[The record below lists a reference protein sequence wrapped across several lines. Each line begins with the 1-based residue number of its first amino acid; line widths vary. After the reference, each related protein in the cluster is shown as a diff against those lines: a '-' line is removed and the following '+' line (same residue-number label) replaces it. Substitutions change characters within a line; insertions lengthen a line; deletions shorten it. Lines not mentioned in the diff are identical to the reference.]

1 MTENKNIIASGSQRL
16 EGRSRPKRKAQV
28 QRNKD
33 KLRLIPLGGLGEI
46 GKNLTVFEY
55 KEDIIL
61 VDCGLKF
68 PDDAMFG
75 IDIVLPDFNYI
86 LENQEK
92 VKGVVITHGH
102 EDHIGGLVY
111 LLKKIDIPIYATKFT
126 MGLIDKKLKEHG
138 LLTKTTRII
147 VKPKDRIDIGGF
159 NVEFIRVN
167 HSIADAVGLCIKCAA
182 ATVVHTGDFKIDYHP
197 IGGEIIDLQR
207 FAKIGSQGVDLL
219 MSDSTNVESAGFTPS
234 ESTVGP
240 TLYNLFRGAK
250 GRIIVTTFASNVHR
264 LQQVIDAAVE
274 YKRKVII
281 CGRSMENVSEVAMDL
296 GYLKVPVNVLVQL
309 KDIKNYK
316 DKELVIITTGSQGEP
331 MAALGRMA
339 LGEHRHLT
347 IKKEDMVIISAS
359 PVPGNEKM
367 VSEVINKLVE
377 LGSDV
382 VYGRFA
388 EIHVSGH
395 AKQEELKLMITL
407 VKPKHFLPVHGE
419 SRMLMQHAE
428 LAFNVGMNKDRTF
441 IAENGNILEIDKR
454 SVQIVGKTQAE
465 PVLVDG
471 LGVGDIGNIVLND
484 RKRLSEDGL
493 FIVVCT
499 MHKGK
504 AISGPDIISRGF
516 VYVRESEELIHNA
529 REEVKKALISC
540 EEKGIIDWNSI
551 KNVIRESLFKYLY
564 EKNAKKTD
572 DTTHFDGSI
581 NFKKSRSQK

>member
-1 MTENKNIIASGSQRL
+1 MSG
-16 EGRSRPKRKAQV
+16 RKPRRKPYTK
-28 QRNKD
+28 RNKD
-33 KLRLIPLGGLGEI
+33 KLRVIPLGGLGEI
-46 GKNLTVFEY
+46 GKNITVFEY
-55 KEDIIL
+55 KDDIIL

-68 PDDAMFG
+68 PDDDMFG

-86 LENQEK
+86 LENQDK

-111 LLKKIDIPIYATKFT
+111 LLKKLNIPIYATKFT

-138 LLTKTTRII
+138 LLTKTERII
-147 VKPKDRIDIGGF
+147 VKPAEKSDIGAF

-167 HSIADAVGLCIKCAA
+167 HSIADAVGLCIKCPA
-182 ATVVHTGDFKIDYHP
+182 ATVLHTGDFKIDYHP

-219 MSDSTNVESAGFTPS
+219 MSDSTNVEGEGFTQS

-240 TLYNLFRGAK
+240 TLFNLFRGAK

-264 LQQVIDAAVE
+264 IQQVIDAAVE
-274 YKRKVII
+274 YNRKVVI
-281 CGRSMENVSEVAMDL
+281 CGRSMENVTEVARDL
-296 GYLKVPVNVLVQL
+296 GYLNIPENVLVEL
-309 KDIKNYK
+309 RDIGKYK
-316 DKELVIITTGSQGEP
+316 DRQLAIITTGSQGEP

-347 IKKEDMVIISAS
+347 IKKEDTVIISAT

-367 VSEVINKLVE
+367 VAEVINKLVE

-382 VYGRFA
+382 VYGKFA

-395 AKQEELKLMITL
+395 ARKEELKLMLTL
-407 VKPKHFLPVHGE
+407 IQPKNFLPVHGE
-419 SRMLMQHAE
+419 ARMLMQHGD
-428 LAFNVGMNKDRTF
+428 LAQSVGMNKKNIQIID
-441 IAENGNILEIDKR
+441 NGTILEVDRR
-454 SVQIVGKTQAE
+454 SVKVVGKTQAE

-484 RKRLSEDGL
+484 RKRLAEDGL

-504 AISGPDIISRGF
+504 SVSGPDIISRGF
-516 VYVRESEELIHNA
+516 VYVRESEELINNA
-529 REEVKKALISC
+529 RDEVKKALLAC
-540 EEKGIIDWNSI
+540 EEKNIVDWNSI
-551 KNVIRESLFKYLY
+551 KNAIRDSLFKYLY
-564 EKNAKKTD
+564 KETQRKPM
-572 DTTHFDGSI
+572 I
-581 NFKKSRSQK
+581 LPILMEV

>member
-1 MTENKNIIASGSQRL
+1 V
-16 EGRSRPKRKAQV
+16 EGRSRSRRKPQAQK
-28 QRNKD
+28 NKD

-46 GKNLTVFEY
+46 GKNLNVFEY

-68 PDDAMFG
+68 PDDDMFG

-86 LENQEK
+86 LENQDK

-111 LLKKIDIPIYATKFT
+111 LLKRINLPIYATKFT

-147 VKPKDRIDIGGF
+147 VKPKERIDIGEF

-197 IGGEIIDLQR
+197 IGGEVIDLQR

-219 MSDSTNVESAGFTPS
+219 MSDSTNVEGAGFTPS

-264 LQQVIDAAVE
+264 LQQAIDAAVE
-274 YKRKVII
+274 YNRKVII

-296 GYLKVPVNVLVQL
+296 GYLKVPANVLVQL
-309 KDIKNYK
+309 KDIKKYK

-382 VYGRFA
+382 IYGRFA

-395 AKQEELKLMITL
+395 ARQEELKLMITL

-428 LAFNVGMNKDRTF
+428 LAQTVGMNKDKTF

-454 SVQIVGKTQAE
+454 SVQVVGKTQAE

-516 VYVRESEELIHNA
+516 VYVRESEELINNA

-564 EKNAKKTD
+564 EKTQRKPM
-572 DTTHFDGSI
+572 I
-581 NFKKSRSQK
+581 LPILMEV

>member
-1 MTENKNIIASGSQRL
+1 M
-16 EGRSRPKRKAQV
+16 EGRSRSRRKPQAQK
-28 QRNKD
+28 NKD

-46 GKNLTVFEY
+46 GKNLNVFEY

-68 PDDAMFG
+68 PDDDMFG

-86 LENQEK
+86 LENQDK

-111 LLKKIDIPIYATKFT
+111 LLKRINLPIYATKFT

-147 VKPKDRIDIGGF
+147 VKPKERIDIGEF

-197 IGGEIIDLQR
+197 IGGEVIDLQR

-219 MSDSTNVESAGFTPS
+219 MSDSTNVEGAGFTPS

-264 LQQVIDAAVE
+264 LQQAIDAAVE
-274 YKRKVII
+274 YNRKVII

-296 GYLKVPVNVLVQL
+296 GYLKVPANVLVQL
-309 KDIKNYK
+309 KDIKKYK

-382 VYGRFA
+382 IYGRFA

-395 AKQEELKLMITL
+395 ARQEELKLMITL

-428 LAFNVGMNKDRTF
+428 LAQTVGMNKDKTF

-454 SVQIVGKTQAE
+454 SVQVVGKTQAE

-504 AISGPDIISRGF
+504 AVSGPDIISRGF
-516 VYVRESEELIHNA
+516 VYVRESEELINNA

-564 EKNAKKTD
+564 EKTQRKPM
-572 DTTHFDGSI
+572 I
-581 NFKKSRSQK
+581 LPILMEV

>member
-1 MTENKNIIASGSQRL
+1 MTENKNLITTETKRM
-16 EGRSRPKRKAQV
+16 EGRSRSRRKSQP
-28 QRNKD
+28 QKNKD

-46 GKNLTVFEY
+46 GKNLNVFEY
-55 KEDIIL
+55 KDDIIL

-68 PDDAMFG
+68 PDDDMFG

-86 LENQEK
+86 LENQDK
-92 VKGVVITHGH
+92 VRGVVITHGH

-111 LLKKIDIPIYATKFT
+111 LLKKINIPIYATKFT

-147 VKPKDRIDIGGF
+147 VKPKERIDIGEF

-182 ATVVHTGDFKIDYHP
+182 ATVIHTGDFKIDYHP
-197 IGGEIIDLQR
+197 IGGEVIDLQR

-219 MSDSTNVESAGFTPS
+219 MSDSTNVEGAGFTPS

-264 LQQVIDAAVE
+264 LQQAIDAAVE
-274 YKRKVII
+274 YNRKVII

-296 GYLKVPVNVLVQL
+296 GYLKVPANVLVQL

-382 VYGRFA
+382 IYGRFA

-395 AKQEELKLMITL
+395 ARQEELKLMITL

-428 LAFNVGMNKDRTF
+428 LAQTVGMNKDRTF

-454 SVQIVGKTQAE
+454 SVQVVGKTQAD

-516 VYVRESEELIHNA
+516 VYVRESEELINNA

-564 EKNAKKTD
+564 EKTQRKPM
-572 DTTHFDGSI
+572 I
-581 NFKKSRSQK
+581 LPILMEV

>member
-1 MTENKNIIASGSQRL
+1 M
-16 EGRSRPKRKAQV
+16 EGRSRSRRKPQAQK
-28 QRNKD
+28 NKD

-46 GKNLTVFEY
+46 GKNLNVFEY
-55 KEDIIL
+55 KDDIIL

-68 PDDAMFG
+68 PDDDMFG
-75 IDIVLPDFNYI
+75 IDIVLPDFNYLI
-86 LENQEK
+86 ENQEK
-92 VKGVVITHGH
+92 IKGVVITHGH

-111 LLKKIDIPIYATKFT
+111 LLKKINIPIYATKFT
-126 MGLIDKKLKEHG
+126 VGLIDKKLKEHG

-147 VKPKDRIDIGGF
+147 VKPKDRIDIGEF

-219 MSDSTNVESAGFTPS
+219 MSDSTNVEGAGFTPS

-274 YKRKVII
+274 YNRKVII
-281 CGRSMENVSEVAMDL
+281 CGRSMENVTEVAMDL
-296 GYLKVPVNVLVQL
+296 GYMKIPPNVLVQL

-395 AKQEELKLMITL
+395 ARQEELKLMITL

-428 LAFNVGMNKDRTF
+428 LAQNVGMNKDRTF

-454 SVQIVGKTQAE
+454 SVQVVGKTQAE
-465 PVLVDG
+465 PILVDG

-504 AISGPDIISRGF
+504 AVSGPDIISRGF
-516 VYVRESEELIHNA
+516 VYVRESEELINNA

-540 EEKGIIDWNSI
+540 EEKSIIDWNSI

-564 EKNAKKTD
+564 EKTQRKPM
-572 DTTHFDGSI
+572 I
-581 NFKKSRSQK
+581 LPILMEV

>member
-1 MTENKNIIASGSQRL
+1 M
-16 EGRSRPKRKAQV
+16 
-28 QRNKD
+28 
-33 KLRLIPLGGLGEI
+33 RLIPLGGLGEI

-382 VYGRFA
+382 IYGRFA

-428 LAFNVGMNKDRTF
+428 LAVNVGMNKERTF

-465 PVLVDG
+465 PILVDG

-516 VYVRESEELIHNA
+516 VYVRESEELINNA

-564 EKNAKKTD
+564 EKTQRKPM
-572 DTTHFDGSI
+572 I
-581 NFKKSRSQK
+581 LPILMEV

>member
-1 MTENKNIIASGSQRL
+1 LTENNNLIIGTPGRL
-16 EGRSRPKRKAQV
+16 ESRQRTKKKPQP

-46 GKNLTVFEY
+46 GKNINVFEY
-55 KEDIIL
+55 KDDIIIL
-61 VDCGLKF
+61 DCGLKF
-68 PDDAMFG
+68 PDDEMFG

-86 LENQEK
+86 LENKDK
-92 VKGVVITHGH
+92 VKGIVITHGH

-111 LLKKIDIPIYATKFT
+111 LLKKLNVPVYATKFT
-126 MGLIDKKLKEHG
+126 MGLIDRKLKEHG
-138 LLTKTTRII
+138 LLTKTERII
-147 VKPKDRIDIGGF
+147 VKPKERVDIGEF

-167 HSIADAVGLCIKCAA
+167 HSIADAVGFCIKCAA
-182 ATVVHTGDFKIDYHP
+182 ATVVHTGDFKIDYNP

-207 FAKIGSQGVDLL
+207 FAKIGTQGVDLL
-219 MSDSTNVESAGFTPS
+219 MSDSTNVEGPGFTAS

-240 TLYNLFRGAK
+240 SLFNLFRGAK

-274 YKRKVII
+274 YNRKVII

-296 GYLKVPVNVLVQL
+296 GYMNVPANLLVKL
-309 KDIKNYK
+309 KDIKNYR

-347 IKKEDMVIISAS
+347 IKKEDLVIISAS
-359 PVPGNEKM
+359 AVPGNEKT
-367 VSEVINKLVE
+367 VSEVINKLVA
-377 LGSDV
+377 LGSEV
-382 VYGRFA
+382 VYGRYA

-395 AKQEELKLMITL
+395 ARQEELKLMITL
-407 VKPKHFLPVHGE
+407 VRPKNFMPIHGE
-419 SRMLMQHAE
+419 SRMLMQHVE
-428 LAFNVGMNKDRTF
+428 LAQSIGMAKDKTF
-441 IAENGNILEIDKR
+441 LVDNGTILELDKR
-454 SVQIVGKTQAE
+454 GIQITGKTQAE

-516 VYVRESEELIHNA
+516 VYVRESEALISNS
-529 REEVKKALISC
+529 RDVVKKALLSC
-540 EEKGIIDWNSI
+540 EEKDIVDWNSI

-564 EKNAKKTD
+564 EQTKRKPM
-572 DTTHFDGSI
+572 I
-581 NFKKSRSQK
+581 LPILMEV

>member
-1 MTENKNIIASGSQRL
+1 MTENKNLITTGAQRL
-16 EGRSRPKRKAQV
+16 EGRSRSRRKLQAQK
-28 QRNKD
+28 NKD

-46 GKNLTVFEY
+46 GKNLNVFEY
-55 KEDIIL
+55 KDDIIL

-68 PDDAMFG
+68 PDDDMFG
-75 IDIVLPDFNYI
+75 IDIVLPDFNYLI
-86 LENQEK
+86 ENQEK
-92 VKGVVITHGH
+92 IKGVVITHGH

-111 LLKKIDIPIYATKFT
+111 LLKKINIPIYATKFT
-126 MGLIDKKLKEHG
+126 VGLIDKKLKEHG

-147 VKPKDRIDIGGF
+147 VKPKDRIDIGEF

-219 MSDSTNVESAGFTPS
+219 MSDSTNVEGAGFTPS

-274 YKRKVII
+274 YNRKVII
-281 CGRSMENVSEVAMDL
+281 CGRSMENVTEVAMDL
-296 GYLKVPVNVLVQL
+296 GYMKIPPNVLVQL

-395 AKQEELKLMITL
+395 ARQEELKLMITL

-428 LAFNVGMNKDRTF
+428 LAQNVGMNKERTF

-454 SVQIVGKTQAE
+454 SVQVVGKTQAE
-465 PVLVDG
+465 PILVDG

-504 AISGPDIISRGF
+504 AVSGPDIISRGF
-516 VYVRESEELIHNA
+516 VYVRESEELINNA

-564 EKNAKKTD
+564 EKTQRKPM
-572 DTTHFDGSI
+572 I
-581 NFKKSRSQK
+581 LPILMEV

>member
-1 MTENKNIIASGSQRL
+1 M
-16 EGRSRPKRKAQV
+16 EGRSRSRRKPQAQK
-28 QRNKD
+28 NKD

-46 GKNLTVFEY
+46 GKNLNVFEY
-55 KEDIIL
+55 KDDIIL

-68 PDDAMFG
+68 PDDDMFG
-75 IDIVLPDFNYI
+75 IDIVLPDFNYLI
-86 LENQEK
+86 ENQEK
-92 VKGVVITHGH
+92 IKGVVITHGH

-111 LLKKIDIPIYATKFT
+111 LLKKINIPIYATKFT
-126 MGLIDKKLKEHG
+126 VGLIDKKLKEHG

-147 VKPKDRIDIGGF
+147 VKPKDRIDIGEF

-219 MSDSTNVESAGFTPS
+219 MSDSTNVEGAGFTPS

-274 YKRKVII
+274 YNRKVII
-281 CGRSMENVSEVAMDL
+281 CGRSMENVTEVAMDL
-296 GYLKVPVNVLVQL
+296 GYMKIPPNVLVQL

-395 AKQEELKLMITL
+395 ARQEELKLMITL

-428 LAFNVGMNKDRTF
+428 LAQNVGMNKERTF

-454 SVQIVGKTQAE
+454 SVQVVGKTQAE
-465 PVLVDG
+465 PILVDG

-504 AISGPDIISRGF
+504 AVSGPDIISRGF
-516 VYVRESEELIHNA
+516 VYVRESEELINNA

-564 EKNAKKTD
+564 EKTQRKPM
-572 DTTHFDGSI
+572 I
-581 NFKKSRSQK
+581 LPILMEV

>member
-1 MTENKNIIASGSQRL
+1 LTENNNLITTDTQRL
-16 EGRSRPKRKAQV
+16 GGRKPRKRPYTK
-28 QRNKD
+28 RNKD
-33 KLRLIPLGGLGEI
+33 KLRVIPLGGLGEI

-68 PDDAMFG
+68 PDDDMFG
-75 IDIVLPDFNYI
+75 IDI
-86 LENQEK
+86 LENEQK

-111 LLKKIDIPIYATKFT
+111 LLKKMNVPIYATKFT

-138 LLTKTTRII
+138 LLTKTERII
-147 VKPKDRIDIGGF
+147 VAAGEKSEIGEF
-159 NVEFIRVN
+159 DVEYIRVN
-167 HSIADAVGLCIKCAA
+167 HSIADAVGLCIKCQA
-182 ATVVHTGDFKIDYHP
+182 ATVLHTGDFKIDYHP

-219 MSDSTNVESAGFTPS
+219 MSDSTNVEGEGFTQS

-240 TLYNLFRGAK
+240 TLFNLFRGAK

-264 LQQVIDAAVE
+264 IQQVIDAAVE
-274 YKRKVII
+274 YNRKVVI
-281 CGRSMENVSEVAMDL
+281 CGRSMENVTEVARDL
-296 GYLKVPVNVLVQL
+296 GYLNIPNNVLVEL
-309 KDIKNYK
+309 RDIGKYK
-316 DKELVIITTGSQGEP
+316 DRQLAIITTGSQGEP

-347 IKKEDMVIISAS
+347 IKKEDTVIISAT

-382 VYGRFA
+382 VYGKFA

-395 AKQEELKLMITL
+395 ARKEELKLMLTL
-407 VKPKHFLPVHGE
+407 IKPKHFLPVHGE
-419 SRMLMQHAE
+419 SRMLMQHGD
-428 LAFNVGMNKDRTF
+428 LAQSVGMNKKNIQIVD
-441 IAENGNILEIDKR
+441 NGTILEVDRRAVK
-454 SVQIVGKTQAE
+454 VVGKTQAE

-484 RKRLSEDGL
+484 RKRLAEDGL

-504 AISGPDIISRGF
+504 AVSGPDIISRGF
-516 VYVRESEELIHNA
+516 VYVRESEELINNS
-529 REEVKKALISC
+529 REEVKKALMAC
-540 EEKGIIDWNSI
+540 EEKNIVDWNSI
-551 KNVIRESLFKYLY
+551 KNAIRDSLFKYLY
-564 EKNAKKTD
+564 KETQRKPM
-572 DTTHFDGSI
+572 I
-581 NFKKSRSQK
+581 LPILMEV

>member
-1 MTENKNIIASGSQRL
+1 MTENNNLITTDTQRL
-16 EGRSRPKRKAQV
+16 GGRKPRKRPYTK
-28 QRNKD
+28 RNKD
-33 KLRLIPLGGLGEI
+33 KLRVIPLGGLGEI

-68 PDDAMFG
+68 PDDDMFG

-86 LENQEK
+86 LENEQK

-111 LLKKIDIPIYATKFT
+111 LLKKMNVPIYATKFT

-138 LLTKTTRII
+138 LLTKTERII
-147 VKPKDRIDIGGF
+147 VAAGEKSEIGEF
-159 NVEFIRVN
+159 DVEYIRVN
-167 HSIADAVGLCIKCAA
+167 HSIADAVGLCIKCQA
-182 ATVVHTGDFKIDYHP
+182 ATVLHTGDFKIDYHP

-219 MSDSTNVESAGFTPS
+219 MSDSTNVEGEGFTQS

-240 TLYNLFRGAK
+240 TLFNLFRGAK

-264 LQQVIDAAVE
+264 IQQVIDAAVE
-274 YKRKVII
+274 YNRKVVI
-281 CGRSMENVSEVAMDL
+281 CGRSMENVTEVARDL
-296 GYLKVPVNVLVQL
+296 GYLNIPNNVLVEL
-309 KDIKNYK
+309 RDIGKYK
-316 DKELVIITTGSQGEP
+316 DRQLAIITTGSQGEP

-347 IKKEDMVIISAS
+347 IKKEDTVIISAT

-382 VYGRFA
+382 VYGKFA

-395 AKQEELKLMITL
+395 ARKEELKLMLTL
-407 VKPKHFLPVHGE
+407 IKPKHFLPVHGE
-419 SRMLMQHAE
+419 SRMLMQHGD
-428 LAFNVGMNKDRTF
+428 LAQSVGMNKKNIQIVD
-441 IAENGNILEIDKR
+441 NGTILEVDRRAVK
-454 SVQIVGKTQAE
+454 VVGKTQAE

-484 RKRLSEDGL
+484 RKRLAEDGL

-504 AISGPDIISRGF
+504 AVSGPDIISRGF
-516 VYVRESEELIHNA
+516 VYVRESEELINNS
-529 REEVKKALISC
+529 REEVKKALMAC
-540 EEKGIIDWNSI
+540 EEKNIVDWNSI
-551 KNVIRESLFKYLY
+551 KNAIRDSLFKYLY
-564 EKNAKKTD
+564 KETQRKPM
-572 DTTHFDGSI
+572 I
-581 NFKKSRSQK
+581 LPILMEV

>member
-1 MTENKNIIASGSQRL
+1 MTENKNIIATGTQRL
-16 EGRSRPKRKAQV
+16 EGRSRSRRKPQV
-28 QRNKD
+28 QKNKD

-46 GKNLTVFEY
+46 GKNLNVFEY

-68 PDDAMFG
+68 PDDDMFG
-75 IDIVLPDFNYI
+75 IDIVLPDFNYLI
-86 LENQEK
+86 ENQEK
-92 VKGVVITHGH
+92 IKGVVITHGH

-111 LLKKIDIPIYATKFT
+111 LLKKINIPIYATKFT
-126 MGLIDKKLKEHG
+126 VGLIDKKLKEHG

-147 VKPKDRIDIGGF
+147 VKPKERVDIGEF

-219 MSDSTNVESAGFTPS
+219 MSDSTNVEGAGFTPS

-274 YKRKVII
+274 YNRKVII
-281 CGRSMENVSEVAMDL
+281 CGRSMENVTEVAMDL
-296 GYLKVPVNVLVQL
+296 GYMKIPPNVLVQL

-395 AKQEELKLMITL
+395 ARQEELKLMITL

-428 LAFNVGMNKDRTF
+428 LAQNVGMNKERTF

-454 SVQIVGKTQAE
+454 SVQVVGKTQAE
-465 PVLVDG
+465 PILVDG

-516 VYVRESEELIHNA
+516 VYVRESEELINNA

-564 EKNAKKTD
+564 EKTQRKPM
-572 DTTHFDGSI
+572 I
-581 NFKKSRSQK
+581 LPILMEV

>member
-1 MTENKNIIASGSQRL
+1 MR
-16 EGRSRPKRKAQV
+16 V
-28 QRNKD
+28 
-33 KLRLIPLGGLGEI
+33 IPLGGLGEI

-68 PDDAMFG
+68 PDDDMFG

-86 LENQEK
+86 LENEQK

-111 LLKKIDIPIYATKFT
+111 LLKKMNVPIYATKFT

-138 LLTKTTRII
+138 LLTKTERII
-147 VKPKDRIDIGGF
+147 VAAGEKSEIGEF
-159 NVEFIRVN
+159 DVEYIRVN
-167 HSIADAVGLCIKCAA
+167 HSIADAVGLCIKCQA
-182 ATVVHTGDFKIDYHP
+182 ATVLHTGDFKIDYHP

-219 MSDSTNVESAGFTPS
+219 MSDSTNVEGEGFTQS

-240 TLYNLFRGAK
+240 TLFNLFRGAK

-264 LQQVIDAAVE
+264 IQQVIDAAVE
-274 YKRKVII
+274 YNRKVVI
-281 CGRSMENVSEVAMDL
+281 CGRSMENVTEVARDL
-296 GYLKVPVNVLVQL
+296 GYLNIPNNVLVEL
-309 KDIKNYK
+309 RDIGKYK
-316 DKELVIITTGSQGEP
+316 DRQLAIITTGSQGEP

-347 IKKEDMVIISAS
+347 IKKEDTVIISAT

-382 VYGRFA
+382 VYGKFA

-395 AKQEELKLMITL
+395 ARKEELKLMLTL
-407 VKPKHFLPVHGE
+407 IKPKHFLPVHGE
-419 SRMLMQHAE
+419 SRMLMQHGD
-428 LAFNVGMNKDRTF
+428 LAQSVGMNKKNIQIVD
-441 IAENGNILEIDKR
+441 NGTILEVDRRAVK
-454 SVQIVGKTQAE
+454 VVGKTQAE

-484 RKRLSEDGL
+484 RKRLAEDGL

-504 AISGPDIISRGF
+504 AVSGPDIISRGF
-516 VYVRESEELIHNA
+516 VYVRESEELINNS
-529 REEVKKALISC
+529 REEVKKALMAC
-540 EEKGIIDWNSI
+540 EEKNIVDWNSI
-551 KNVIRESLFKYLY
+551 KNAIRDSLFKYLY
-564 EKNAKKTD
+564 KETQRKPM
-572 DTTHFDGSI
+572 I
-581 NFKKSRSQK
+581 LPILMEV

>member
-1 MTENKNIIASGSQRL
+1 MTENNNLITTETQRV
-16 EGRSRPKRKAQV
+16 EGRSRSRRKPQAQK
-28 QRNKD
+28 NKD

-46 GKNLTVFEY
+46 GKNLNVFEY

-68 PDDAMFG
+68 PDDDMFG

-86 LENQEK
+86 LENQDK

-111 LLKKIDIPIYATKFT
+111 LLKRINLPIYATKFT

-147 VKPKDRIDIGGF
+147 VKPKERIDIGEF

-197 IGGEIIDLQR
+197 IGGEVIDLQR

-219 MSDSTNVESAGFTPS
+219 MSDSTNVEGAGFTPS

-250 GRIIVTTFASNVHR
+250 GRIIITTFASNVHR
-264 LQQVIDAAVE
+264 LQQAIDAAVE
-274 YKRKVII
+274 YNRKVII

-296 GYLKVPVNVLVQL
+296 GYLKVPANVLVQL
-309 KDIKNYK
+309 KDIKKYK

-382 VYGRFA
+382 IYGRFA

-395 AKQEELKLMITL
+395 ARQEELKLMITL

-428 LAFNVGMNKDRTF
+428 LAQTVGMNKERTF

-454 SVQIVGKTQAE
+454 SVQVVGKTQAE

-516 VYVRESEELIHNA
+516 VYVRESEELINNA

-564 EKNAKKTD
+564 EKTQRKPM
-572 DTTHFDGSI
+572 I
-581 NFKKSRSQK
+581 LPILMEV

>member
-1 MTENKNIIASGSQRL
+1 MKQRKEKILTENNNIITSASKRM
-16 EGRSRPKRKAQV
+16 EGRSRPKKKPQTKK
-28 QRNKD
+28 NKD

-55 KEDIIL
+55 KDDIIL

-68 PDDAMFG
+68 PDDDMFG

-86 LENQEK
+86 LENREK

-111 LLKKIDIPIYATKFT
+111 LLKKIDVPIYATKFT

-138 LLTKTTRII
+138 LLTKTTRVI
-147 VKPKDRIDIGGF
+147 VKPRERIDIGEF

-167 HSIADAVGLCIKCAA
+167 HSIADAVGLCIKCVA
-182 ATVVHTGDFKIDYHP
+182 ATIVHTGDFKIDYHP
-197 IGGEIIDLQR
+197 IGGEVIDLQR

-219 MSDSTNVESAGFTPS
+219 MSDSTNVEGAGFTPS

-274 YKRKVII
+274 YNRKVVI
-281 CGRSMENVSEVAMDL
+281 CGRSMENVTEVAMDL
-296 GYLKVPVNVLVQL
+296 GYLKMPPNVLVQL
-309 KDIKNYK
+309 KDLKNYK

-382 VYGRFA
+382 VYGRFS

-407 VKPKHFLPVHGE
+407 IKPKHFLPVHGE

-428 LAFNVGMNKDRTF
+428 LAHNVGMSKDKTF
-441 IAENGNILEIDKR
+441 IVENGNILEIDKK

-484 RKRLSEDGL
+484 RKRLAEDGL

-516 VYVRESEELIHNA
+516 VYVRESEELINNA

-540 EEKGIIDWNSI
+540 EEKEIVDWNSI
-551 KNVIRESLFKYLY
+551 KNVIRECLFKYLY
-564 EKNAKKTD
+564 EKTQRKPM
-572 DTTHFDGSI
+572 I
-581 NFKKSRSQK
+581 LPILMEV

>member
-1 MTENKNIIASGSQRL
+1 MTENNNIITTGQKRQ
-16 EGRSRPKRKAQV
+16 EGRSRPRKKPQAQK
-28 QRNKD
+28 NKD

-55 KEDIIL
+55 KDDIIL

-68 PDDAMFG
+68 PDDDMFG

-86 LENQEK
+86 LENQDK

-111 LLKKIDIPIYATKFT
+111 LLKKINIPIYATKFT

-138 LLTKTTRII
+138 LLTKTTRVI
-147 VKPKDRIDIGGF
+147 VKPKERVDIGEF

-167 HSIADAVGLCIKCAA
+167 HSIADAVGLCIKCVA

-197 IGGEIIDLQR
+197 IGGEVIDLQR

-219 MSDSTNVESAGFTPS
+219 MSDSTNVEGTGFTPS

-274 YKRKVII
+274 YNRKVVI

-296 GYLKVPVNVLVQL
+296 GYLRVPANLLVQL

-395 AKQEELKLMITL
+395 ARQEELKLMITL

-428 LAFNVGMNKDRTF
+428 LAHNVGMNKDKTF
-441 IAENGNILEIDKR
+441 IVENGNILEIDKR
-454 SVQIVGKTQAE
+454 NVQIVGRTQAE

-516 VYVRESEELIHNA
+516 VYVRESEELINNA

-564 EKNAKKTD
+564 EKTQRKPM
-572 DTTHFDGSI
+572 I
-581 NFKKSRSQK
+581 LPILMEV

>member
-1 MTENKNIIASGSQRL
+1 MTEQNNRIEGTSPQRQ
-16 EGRSRPKRKAQV
+16 EMRPRPKKRPQQQKA
-28 QRNKD
+28 KE
-33 KLRLIPLGGLGEI
+33 KLRVIPLGGMGEI
-46 GKNLTVFEY
+46 GKNMTVFEY
-55 KEDIIL
+55 KEDIVI

-68 PDDAMFG
+68 PDDEMYG
-75 IDIVLPDFNYI
+75 IDIVLPDFSYVI
-86 LENQEK
+86 ENKEK

-111 LLKKIDIPIYATKFT
+111 LLKQIDVPIYATKFT

-138 LLTKTTRII
+138 LLTKTERII
-147 VKPKDRIDIGGF
+147 VKTKERIDIGEF
-159 NVEFIRVN
+159 NLECIRVN

-197 IGGEIIDLQR
+197 IGGEVMDLQR
-207 FAKIGSQGVDLL
+207 FAKIGTQGVDLF
-219 MSDSTNVESAGFTPS
+219 MSDSTNVEGAGFTPS
-234 ESTVGP
+234 ESSVGP

-296 GYLKVPVNVLVQL
+296 GYLKVPANLMVQL

-316 DKELVIITTGSQGEP
+316 DKEIVVITTGSQGEP

-347 IKKEDMVIISAS
+347 IKKEDLVIISAS

-382 VYGRFA
+382 VYGKFA

-395 AKQEELKLMITL
+395 ARQEELKLMLTL
-407 VKPKHFLPVHGE
+407 VNPKSFLPVHGE
-419 SRMLMQHAE
+419 SRMLMQHVE
-428 LAFNVGMNKDRTF
+428 LAESVGMNKEKAFVVD
-441 IAENGNILEIDKR
+441 NGTILEVDKKGT
-454 SVQIVGKTQAE
+454 QIVGKTQADA
-465 PVLVDG
+465 VLVDG
-471 LGVGDIGNIVLND
+471 LGIGDIGNIVLND

-516 VYVRESEELIHNA
+516 VYVRESEDLINTA
-529 REEVKKALISC
+529 RDVVKKALLSC
-540 EEKGIIDWNSI
+540 EEKNIIDWNSI
-551 KNVIRESLFKYLY
+551 KNAIRETLFKYLY
-564 EKNAKKTD
+564 EQTKRKPM
-572 DTTHFDGSI
+572 I
-581 NFKKSRSQK
+581 LPILMEV

>member
-1 MTENKNIIASGSQRL
+1 M
-16 EGRSRPKRKAQV
+16 EGRSRSRRKLQAQK
-28 QRNKD
+28 NKD

-46 GKNLTVFEY
+46 GKNLNVFEY
-55 KEDIIL
+55 KDDIIL

-68 PDDAMFG
+68 PDDDMFG
-75 IDIVLPDFNYI
+75 IDIVLPDFNYLI
-86 LENQEK
+86 ENQEK
-92 VKGVVITHGH
+92 IKGVVITHGH

-111 LLKKIDIPIYATKFT
+111 LLKKINIPIYATKFT
-126 MGLIDKKLKEHG
+126 VGLIDKKLKEHG

-147 VKPKDRIDIGGF
+147 VKPKDRIDIGEF

-219 MSDSTNVESAGFTPS
+219 MSDSTNVEGAGFTPS

-274 YKRKVII
+274 YNRKVII
-281 CGRSMENVSEVAMDL
+281 CGRSMENVTEVAMDL
-296 GYLKVPVNVLVQL
+296 GYMKIPPNVLVQL

-395 AKQEELKLMITL
+395 ARQEELKLMITL

-428 LAFNVGMNKDRTF
+428 LAQNVGMNKERTF

-454 SVQIVGKTQAE
+454 SVQVVGKTQAE
-465 PVLVDG
+465 PILVDG

-504 AISGPDIISRGF
+504 AVSGPDIISRGF
-516 VYVRESEELIHNA
+516 VYVRESEELINNA

-564 EKNAKKTD
+564 EKTQRKPM
-572 DTTHFDGSI
+572 I
-581 NFKKSRSQK
+581 LPILMEV

>member
-1 MTENKNIIASGSQRL
+1 MTENKNIIATETQRL
-16 EGRSRPKRKAQV
+16 EGRSRSRRKPQV
-28 QRNKD
+28 QKNKD

-46 GKNLTVFEY
+46 GKNLNVFEY

-68 PDDAMFG
+68 PDDDMFG
-75 IDIVLPDFNYI
+75 IDIVLPDFNYLI
-86 LENQEK
+86 ENQEK
-92 VKGVVITHGH
+92 IKGVVITHGH

-111 LLKKIDIPIYATKFT
+111 LLKKINIPIYATKFT
-126 MGLIDKKLKEHG
+126 VGLIDKKLKEHG

-147 VKPKDRIDIGGF
+147 VKPKERVDIGEF

-219 MSDSTNVESAGFTPS
+219 MSDSTNVEGAGFTPS

-274 YKRKVII
+274 YNRKVII
-281 CGRSMENVSEVAMDL
+281 CGRSMENVTEVAMDL
-296 GYLKVPVNVLVQL
+296 GYMKIPPNVLVQL

-395 AKQEELKLMITL
+395 ARQEELKLMITL

-428 LAFNVGMNKDRTF
+428 LAQNVGMNKERTF

-454 SVQIVGKTQAE
+454 SVQVVGKTQAE
-465 PVLVDG
+465 PILVDG

-516 VYVRESEELIHNA
+516 VYVRESEELINNA

-564 EKNAKKTD
+564 AKTQRKPM
-572 DTTHFDGSI
+572 I
-581 NFKKSRSQK
+581 LPILMEV

>member
-1 MTENKNIIASGSQRL
+1 MTENKNIITSGSQRL
-16 EGRSRPKRKAQV
+16 EGRSRPKRKPQV

-465 PVLVDG
+465 PILVDG

-516 VYVRESEELIHNA
+516 VYVRESEELINNA

-564 EKNAKKTD
+564 EKTQRKPM
-572 DTTHFDGSI
+572 I
-581 NFKKSRSQK
+581 LPILMEV

>member
-1 MTENKNIIASGSQRL
+1 LTENNNLITTDTQRL
-16 EGRSRPKRKAQV
+16 GGRKPRKRPYTK
-28 QRNKD
+28 RNKD
-33 KLRLIPLGGLGEI
+33 KLRVIPLGGLGEI

-68 PDDAMFG
+68 PDDDMFG

-86 LENQEK
+86 LENEQK

-111 LLKKIDIPIYATKFT
+111 LLKKMNVPIYATKFT

-138 LLTKTTRII
+138 LLTKTERII
-147 VKPKDRIDIGGF
+147 VAAGEKSEIGEF
-159 NVEFIRVN
+159 DVEYIRVN
-167 HSIADAVGLCIKCAA
+167 HSIADAVGLCIKCQA
-182 ATVVHTGDFKIDYHP
+182 ATVLHTGDFKIDYHP

-219 MSDSTNVESAGFTPS
+219 MSDSTNVEGEGFTQS

-240 TLYNLFRGAK
+240 TLFNLFRGAK

-264 LQQVIDAAVE
+264 IQQVIDAAVE
-274 YKRKVII
+274 YNRKVVI
-281 CGRSMENVSEVAMDL
+281 CGRSMENVTEVARDL
-296 GYLKVPVNVLVQL
+296 GYLNIPNNVLVEL
-309 KDIKNYK
+309 RDIGKYK
-316 DKELVIITTGSQGEP
+316 DRQLAIITTGSQGEP

-347 IKKEDMVIISAS
+347 IKKEDTVIISAT

-382 VYGRFA
+382 VYGKFA

-395 AKQEELKLMITL
+395 ARKEELKLMLTL
-407 VKPKHFLPVHGE
+407 IKPKHFLPVHGE
-419 SRMLMQHAE
+419 SRMLMQHGD
-428 LAFNVGMNKDRTF
+428 LAQSVGMNKKNIQIVD
-441 IAENGNILEIDKR
+441 NGTILEVDRRAVK
-454 SVQIVGKTQAE
+454 VVGKTQAE

-484 RKRLSEDGL
+484 RKRLAEDGL

-504 AISGPDIISRGF
+504 AVSGPDIISRGF
-516 VYVRESEELIHNA
+516 VYVRESEELINNS
-529 REEVKKALISC
+529 REEVKKALMAC
-540 EEKGIIDWNSI
+540 EEKNIVDWNSI
-551 KNVIRESLFKYLY
+551 KNAIRDSLFKYLY
-564 EKNAKKTD
+564 KETQRKPM
-572 DTTHFDGSI
+572 I
-581 NFKKSRSQK
+581 LPILMEV

>member
-1 MTENKNIIASGSQRL
+1 MTENKNLITTEAQQL
-16 EGRSRPKRKAQV
+16 EGRSRSRRKPQP
-28 QRNKD
+28 QKNKD

-46 GKNLTVFEY
+46 GKNLNVFEY
-55 KEDIIL
+55 KDDIIL

-68 PDDAMFG
+68 PDDDMFG
-75 IDIVLPDFNYI
+75 IDIVLPDYTYI
-86 LENQEK
+86 LENQDK
-92 VKGVVITHGH
+92 VRGVVITHGH

-111 LLKKIDIPIYATKFT
+111 LLRKINIPIYATKFT

-147 VKPKDRIDIGGF
+147 VKPKERIDIGEF

-197 IGGEIIDLQR
+197 IGGEVIDLQR

-219 MSDSTNVESAGFTPS
+219 MSDSTNVEGAGFTPS

-264 LQQVIDAAVE
+264 LQQAIDAAVE
-274 YKRKVII
+274 YNRKVII

-296 GYLKVPVNVLVQL
+296 GYLKVPPNVLVQL
-309 KDIKNYK
+309 RDIKKYK

-395 AKQEELKLMITL
+395 ARQEELKLMITL

-419 SRMLMQHAE
+419 SRMLMQHVE
-428 LAFNVGMNKDRTF
+428 LAQNVGMNKEKTF

-454 SVQIVGKTQAE
+454 TAQIVGKTQAE

-504 AISGPDIISRGF
+504 AVSGPDIISRGF
-516 VYVRESEELIHNA
+516 VYVRESEELINNA

-564 EKNAKKTD
+564 AKTQRKPM
-572 DTTHFDGSI
+572 I
-581 NFKKSRSQK
+581 LPILMEV

>member
-1 MTENKNIIASGSQRL
+1 MEYRKEINLTENKNIIATETQRL
-16 EGRSRPKRKAQV
+16 EGRSRSRRKPQV
-28 QRNKD
+28 QKNKD

-46 GKNLTVFEY
+46 GKNLNVFEY

-68 PDDAMFG
+68 PDDDMFG
-75 IDIVLPDFNYI
+75 IDIVLPDFNYLI
-86 LENQEK
+86 ENQEK
-92 VKGVVITHGH
+92 IKGVVITHGH

-111 LLKKIDIPIYATKFT
+111 LLKKINIPIYATKFT
-126 MGLIDKKLKEHG
+126 VGLIDKKLKEHG

-147 VKPKDRIDIGGF
+147 VKPKERVDIGEF

-219 MSDSTNVESAGFTPS
+219 MSDSTNVEGAGFTPS

-274 YKRKVII
+274 YNRKVII
-281 CGRSMENVSEVAMDL
+281 CGRSMENVTEVAMDL
-296 GYLKVPVNVLVQL
+296 GYMKIPPNVLVQL

-395 AKQEELKLMITL
+395 ARQEELKLMITL

-428 LAFNVGMNKDRTF
+428 LAQNVGMNKERTF

-454 SVQIVGKTQAE
+454 SVQVVGKTQAE
-465 PVLVDG
+465 PILVDG

-516 VYVRESEELIHNA
+516 VYVRESEELINNA

-564 EKNAKKTD
+564 AKTQRKPM
-572 DTTHFDGSI
+572 I
-581 NFKKSRSQK
+581 LPILMEV

>member
-1 MTENKNIIASGSQRL
+1 MTENKNLITTESKRM
-16 EGRSRPKRKAQV
+16 EGRSRSRRKPQP
-28 QRNKD
+28 QKNKD

-46 GKNLTVFEY
+46 GKNLNVFEY
-55 KEDIIL
+55 KDDIIL

-68 PDDAMFG
+68 PDDDMFG
-75 IDIVLPDFNYI
+75 IDIVLPDFNYLI
-86 LENQEK
+86 ENQEK
-92 VKGVVITHGH
+92 IKGVVITHGH

-111 LLKKIDIPIYATKFT
+111 LLKKINIPIYATKFT
-126 MGLIDKKLKEHG
+126 VGLIDKKLKEHG

-147 VKPKDRIDIGGF
+147 VKPKDRIDIGEF

-219 MSDSTNVESAGFTPS
+219 MSDSTNVEGAGFTPS

-274 YKRKVII
+274 YNRKVII
-281 CGRSMENVSEVAMDL
+281 CGRSMENVTEVAMDL
-296 GYLKVPVNVLVQL
+296 GYMKIPPNVLVQL

-395 AKQEELKLMITL
+395 ARQEELKLMITL

-428 LAFNVGMNKDRTF
+428 LAQNVGMNKDRTF

-454 SVQIVGKTQAE
+454 SVQIVGKTQAD

-516 VYVRESEELIHNA
+516 VYVRESEELINNA

-564 EKNAKKTD
+564 EKTQRKPM
-572 DTTHFDGSI
+572 I
-581 NFKKSRSQK
+581 LPILMEV

>member
-1 MTENKNIIASGSQRL
+1 LTENKNLITTETQRM
-16 EGRSRPKRKAQV
+16 EGRSRSRRKPQP
-28 QRNKD
+28 QKNKD
-33 KLRLIPLGGLGEI
+33 KLRLVPLGGLGEI
-46 GKNLTVFEY
+46 GKNLNVFEY
-55 KEDIIL
+55 KDDIIL

-68 PDDAMFG
+68 PDDDMFG
-75 IDIVLPDFNYI
+75 IDIVLPDYNYI
-86 LENQEK
+86 LENQDK

-111 LLKKIDIPIYATKFT
+111 LLRKINIPIYATKFT

-147 VKPKDRIDIGGF
+147 VKPKDRIDIGEF

-197 IGGEIIDLQR
+197 IGGEVIDLQR

-219 MSDSTNVESAGFTPS
+219 MSDSTNVEGAGFTQS
-234 ESTVGP
+234 ESSVGP
-240 TLYNLFRGAK
+240 TLFNLFRNAK

-274 YKRKVII
+274 YNRKVII

-296 GYLKVPVNVLVQL
+296 GYMKMPPNVQVQL
-309 KDIKNYK
+309 RDINKYK

-347 IKKEDMVIISAS
+347 IKKEDLVVISAS
-359 PVPGNEKM
+359 AVPGNEKM

-382 VYGRFA
+382 VYGGFA

-395 AKQEELKLMITL
+395 ARQEELKLMITL
-407 VKPKHFLPVHGE
+407 VRPKHFLPVHGE
-419 SRMLMQHAE
+419 SRMLMKHVE
-428 LAFNVGMNKDRTF
+428 LAQSVGMKKEKTF
-441 IAENGNILEIDKR
+441 IAENGNIIEIDKR
-454 SVQIVGKTQAE
+454 SIQIVGKTQAE

-516 VYVRESEELIHNA
+516 VYVRESEELINNA

-564 EKNAKKTD
+564 AKTQRKPM
-572 DTTHFDGSI
+572 I
-581 NFKKSRSQK
+581 LPILMEV

>member
-1 MTENKNIIASGSQRL
+1 
-16 EGRSRPKRKAQV
+16 
-28 QRNKD
+28 
-33 KLRLIPLGGLGEI
+33 
-46 GKNLTVFEY
+46 
-55 KEDIIL
+55 
-61 VDCGLKF
+61 
-68 PDDAMFG
+68 MFG

-86 LENQEK
+86 LENEEK

-111 LLKKIDIPIYATKFT
+111 LLKKMNVPIYATKFT

-138 LLTKTTRII
+138 LLTKTERII
-147 VKPKDRIDIGGF
+147 VAAGEKSEIGEF
-159 NVEFIRVN
+159 DVEYIRVN
-167 HSIADAVGLCIKCAA
+167 HSIADAVGLCIKCQA
-182 ATVVHTGDFKIDYHP
+182 ATVLHTGDFKIDYHP

-219 MSDSTNVESAGFTPS
+219 MSDSTNVEGEGFTQS

-240 TLYNLFRGAK
+240 TLFNLFRGAK

-264 LQQVIDAAVE
+264 IQQVIDAAVE
-274 YKRKVII
+274 YNRKVVI
-281 CGRSMENVSEVAMDL
+281 CGRSMENVTEVARDL
-296 GYLKVPVNVLVQL
+296 GYLNIPNNVLVEL
-309 KDIKNYK
+309 RDIGKYK
-316 DKELVIITTGSQGEP
+316 DRQLAIITTGSQGEP

-347 IKKEDMVIISAS
+347 IKKEDTVIISAT

-382 VYGRFA
+382 VYGKFA

-395 AKQEELKLMITL
+395 ARKEELKLMLTL
-407 VKPKHFLPVHGE
+407 IKPKHFLPVHGE
-419 SRMLMQHAE
+419 SRMLMQHGD
-428 LAFNVGMNKDRTF
+428 LAQSVGMNKKNIQIVD
-441 IAENGNILEIDKR
+441 NGTILEVDRRAVK
-454 SVQIVGKTQAE
+454 VVGKTQAE

-484 RKRLSEDGL
+484 RKRLAEDGL

-504 AISGPDIISRGF
+504 AVSGPDIISRGF
-516 VYVRESEELIHNA
+516 VYVRESEELINNS
-529 REEVKKALISC
+529 REEVKKALMAC
-540 EEKGIIDWNSI
+540 EEKNIVDWNSI
-551 KNVIRESLFKYLY
+551 KNAIRDSLFKYLY
-564 EKNAKKTD
+564 KETQRKPM
-572 DTTHFDGSI
+572 I
-581 NFKKSRSQK
+581 LPILMEV

>member
-1 MTENKNIIASGSQRL
+1 LTEKNNSIEAKPQRL
-16 EGRSRPKRKAQV
+16 ESRPRPKKKQPPLK
-28 QRNKD
+28 NKE
-33 KLRLIPLGGLGEI
+33 KLRVIPLGGLGEI

-55 KEDIIL
+55 KDEIIIL
-61 VDCGLKF
+61 DCGLKF
-68 PDDAMFG
+68 PDDQMFG

-86 LENQEK
+86 LEHKDK
-92 VKGVVITHGH
+92 VKAVVITHGH

-111 LLKKIDIPIYATKFT
+111 LLKKVNIPIYATKFT

-138 LLTKTTRII
+138 LISKTKRII
-147 VKPKDRIDIGGF
+147 VKPRERVDIGEF

-167 HSIADAVGLCIKCAA
+167 HSIADAVGVCIKCPS
-182 ATVVHTGDFKIDYHP
+182 ATVLHTGDFKIDYHP

-207 FAKIGSQGVDLL
+207 FAKIGTQGVDLL
-219 MSDSTNVESAGFTPS
+219 MSDSTNVEGAGFTAS

-240 TLYNLFRGAK
+240 TLFNLFRKAK

-264 LQQVIDAAVE
+264 LQQAIDAAVE
-274 YKRKVII
+274 YNRKVVI

-296 GYLKVPVNVLVQL
+296 GYLKVPPNVLIQL
-309 KDIKNYK
+309 RDIKKYK
-316 DKELVIITTGSQGEP
+316 DHEIVIITTGSQGEP

-339 LGEHRHLT
+339 LGEHRQLT
-347 IKKEDMVIISAS
+347 IKKEDLVIISAS
-359 PVPGNEKM
+359 PVPGNEKT
-367 VSEVINKLVE
+367 VAEVINKLVG
-377 LGSDV
+377 LGCDV

-395 AKQEELKLMITL
+395 ARQEELKLMITL
-407 VKPKHFLPVHGE
+407 VQPKNFLPVHGE
-419 SRMLMQHAE
+419 SRMLMQHVE
-428 LAFNVGMNKDRTF
+428 LAQSVGMKKEKTF
-441 IAENGNILEIDKR
+441 VIDNGTILEIDKR
-454 SVQIVGKTQAE
+454 TVQIAGKTQAE

-471 LGVGDIGNIVLND
+471 LGIGDIGNIVLND

-516 VYVRESEELIHNA
+516 VYVRESEELINSA
-529 REEVKKALISC
+529 REEVKKALLSC

-551 KNVIRESLFKYLY
+551 KNVIKDSLFKYLY
-564 EKNAKKTD
+564 EQTKRKPM
-572 DTTHFDGSI
+572 I
-581 NFKKSRSQK
+581 LPILMEV

>member
-1 MTENKNIIASGSQRL
+1 MG
-16 EGRSRPKRKAQV
+16 GRKPRKRPYTK
-28 QRNKD
+28 RNKD
-33 KLRLIPLGGLGEI
+33 KLRVIPLGGLGEI

-68 PDDAMFG
+68 PDDDMFG

-86 LENQEK
+86 LENEDK
-92 VKGVVITHGH
+92 IKGVVITHGH

-111 LLKKIDIPIYATKFT
+111 LLKKMNVPIYATKFT

-138 LLTKTTRII
+138 LLTKTERII
-147 VKPKDRIDIGGF
+147 VKAGEKSDIGEF
-159 NVEFIRVN
+159 NVEYIRVN
-167 HSIADAVGLCIKCAA
+167 HSIADAVGLCIKCQA
-182 ATVVHTGDFKIDYHP
+182 ATVLHTGDFKIDYHP

-219 MSDSTNVESAGFTPS
+219 MSDSTNVEGEGFTQS

-240 TLYNLFRGAK
+240 TLFNLFRGAK

-264 LQQVIDAAVE
+264 IQQVIDAAVE
-274 YKRKVII
+274 YNRKVVI
-281 CGRSMENVSEVAMDL
+281 CGRSMENVTEVARDL
-296 GYLKVPVNVLVQL
+296 GYLNIPDNVLVEL
-309 KDIKNYK
+309 RDIGKYK
-316 DKELVIITTGSQGEP
+316 DRQLAIITTGSQGEP

-347 IKKEDMVIISAS
+347 IKKEDTVIISAT

-382 VYGRFA
+382 VYGKFA

-395 AKQEELKLMITL
+395 ARKEELKLMLTL
-407 VKPKHFLPVHGE
+407 IKPKHFLPVHGE
-419 SRMLMQHAE
+419 SRMLMQHGE
-428 LAFNVGMNKDRTF
+428 LAQSVGMDKKNIQIVD
-441 IAENGNILEIDKR
+441 NGSILEVDRR
-454 SVQIVGKTQAE
+454 SVKVVGKTQAE

-484 RKRLSEDGL
+484 RKRLAEDGL

-504 AISGPDIISRGF
+504 AVSGPDIISRGF
-516 VYVRESEELIHNA
+516 VYVRESEELINNS
-529 REEVKKALISC
+529 REEVKKALVAC
-540 EEKGIIDWNSI
+540 DEKNIVDWNSI
-551 KNVIRESLFKYLY
+551 KNAIRDSLFKYLY
-564 EKNAKKTD
+564 KETQRKPM
-572 DTTHFDGSI
+572 I
-581 NFKKSRSQK
+581 LPILMEV

>member
-1 MTENKNIIASGSQRL
+1 MTEHKNLITSETQRIK
-16 EGRSRPKRKAQV
+16 GRSRSRRKPQAQK
-28 QRNKD
+28 NKD

-46 GKNLTVFEY
+46 GKNLNVFEY
-55 KEDIIL
+55 KDDIIL

-68 PDDAMFG
+68 PDDDMFG

-86 LENQEK
+86 IENQEK
-92 VKGVVITHGH
+92 VRGVVITHGH

-111 LLKKIDIPIYATKFT
+111 LLRKINIPIYATKFT

-147 VKPKDRIDIGGF
+147 VKPKERVDIGEF

-219 MSDSTNVESAGFTPS
+219 MSDSTNVEGAGFTPS

-274 YKRKVII
+274 YNRKVVI

-296 GYLKVPVNVLVQL
+296 GYMKVPANLLVQL

-382 VYGRFA
+382 IYGRFA

-395 AKQEELKLMITL
+395 ARQEELKLMITL

-428 LAFNVGMNKDRTF
+428 LAQNVGMNKERTF

-454 SVQIVGKTQAE
+454 SVQVVGKTQAE

-504 AISGPDIISRGF
+504 AVSGPDIISRGF
-516 VYVRESEELIHNA
+516 VYVRESEELINNA
-529 REEVKKALISC
+529 REEVRKALISC

-564 EKNAKKTD
+564 EKTQRKPM
-572 DTTHFDGSI
+572 I
-581 NFKKSRSQK
+581 LPILMEV

>member
-1 MTENKNIIASGSQRL
+1 MTENKNLITTDSQQL
-16 EGRSRPKRKAQV
+16 GGRKKTRKKSQPKRNKA
-28 QRNKD
+28 
-33 KLRLIPLGGLGEI
+33 KLRIIPLGGLGEI

-55 KEDIIL
+55 KDDIVL

-68 PDDAMFG
+68 PDDEMFG
-75 IDIVLPDFNYI
+75 IDIVLPDFSYL
-86 LENQEK
+86 LENKEK
-92 VKGVVITHGH
+92 IKGVVITHGH

-111 LLKKIDIPIYATKFT
+111 LLKKIKLPIYATKFT

-138 LLTKTTRII
+138 LLLKTERNII
-147 VKPKDRIDIGGF
+147 KPKEKIDIGAF
-159 NVEFIRVN
+159 NIEFIRVN
-167 HSIADAVGLCIKCAA
+167 HSIADAVGLCIKCPA
-182 ATVVHTGDFKIDYHP
+182 ATVVHTGDFKIDYNP
-197 IGGEIIDLQR
+197 IGGEVIDLQR

-219 MSDSTNVESAGFTPS
+219 MSDSTNVEGEGFTPS

-240 TLYNLFRGAK
+240 TLMNLFRGAK

-264 LQQVIDAAVE
+264 IQQAIDAAVE
-274 YKRKVII
+274 YNRKVII

-296 GYLKVPVNVLVQL
+296 GYLNVPDNVIVKLR
-309 KDIKNYK
+309 DIKKYK
-316 DKELVIITTGSQGEP
+316 DHELTIITTGSQGEP

-339 LGEHRHLT
+339 LGEHRQLT
-347 IKKEDMVIISAS
+347 IKKEDTVIISAS

-395 AKQEELKLMITL
+395 ARKEELKLMITL

-428 LAFNVGMNKDRTF
+428 LASSVGVDQKKTV
-441 IAENGNILEIDKR
+441 IAENGCILELDKR
-454 SVQIVGKTQAE
+454 NLQIVGKVPAE

-504 AISGPDIISRGF
+504 SISSPDIISRGF
-516 VYVRESEELIHNA
+516 VYVRESEELINSA
-529 REEVKKALISC
+529 REEVKKALLAC
-540 EEKGIIDWNSI
+540 EEKEIIDWNSI
-551 KNVIRESLFKYLY
+551 KNAIRDSLFKYLY
-564 EKNAKKTD
+564 TKTKRKPM
-572 DTTHFDGSI
+572 I
-581 NFKKSRSQK
+581 LPILMEV

>member
-1 MTENKNIIASGSQRL
+1 MTENNNLITTDTQRIG
-16 EGRSRPKRKAQV
+16 GRKPRKRPYTK
-28 QRNKD
+28 RNKD
-33 KLRLIPLGGLGEI
+33 KLRVIPLGGLGEI

-68 PDDAMFG
+68 PDDDMFG

-86 LENQEK
+86 LENEEK

-111 LLKKIDIPIYATKFT
+111 LLKKMNVPIYATKFT

-138 LLTKTTRII
+138 LLTKTERII
-147 VKPKDRIDIGGF
+147 VAAGEKSEIGEF
-159 NVEFIRVN
+159 DVEYIRVN
-167 HSIADAVGLCIKCAA
+167 HSIADAVGLCIKCQA
-182 ATVVHTGDFKIDYHP
+182 ATVLHTGDFKIDYHP

-219 MSDSTNVESAGFTPS
+219 MSDSTNVEGEGFTQS

-240 TLYNLFRGAK
+240 TLFNLFRGAK

-264 LQQVIDAAVE
+264 IQQVIDAAVE
-274 YKRKVII
+274 YNRKVVI
-281 CGRSMENVSEVAMDL
+281 CGRSMENVTEVARDL
-296 GYLKVPVNVLVQL
+296 GYLNIPNNVLVEL
-309 KDIKNYK
+309 RDIGKYK
-316 DKELVIITTGSQGEP
+316 DRQLAIITTGSQGEP

-347 IKKEDMVIISAS
+347 IKKEDTVIISAT

-382 VYGRFA
+382 VYGKFA

-395 AKQEELKLMITL
+395 ARKEELKLMLTL
-407 VKPKHFLPVHGE
+407 IKPKHFLPVHGE
-419 SRMLMQHAE
+419 SRMLMQHGD
-428 LAFNVGMNKDRTF
+428 LAQSVGMNKKNIQIVD
-441 IAENGNILEIDKR
+441 NGTILEVDRRAVK
-454 SVQIVGKTQAE
+454 VVGKTQAE

-484 RKRLSEDGL
+484 RKRLAEDGL

-504 AISGPDIISRGF
+504 AVSGPDIISRGF
-516 VYVRESEELIHNA
+516 VYVRESEELINNA
-529 REEVKKALISC
+529 RDEVKKALTAC
-540 EEKGIIDWNSI
+540 EEKNIVDWNSI
-551 KNVIRESLFKYLY
+551 KNAIRDSLFKYLY
-564 EKNAKKTD
+564 KETQRKPM
-572 DTTHFDGSI
+572 I
-581 NFKKSRSQK
+581 LPILMEV

>member
-1 MTENKNIIASGSQRL
+1 LTENNNLITTDTQRL
-16 EGRSRPKRKAQV
+16 GGRKPRKRPYTK
-28 QRNKD
+28 RNKD
-33 KLRLIPLGGLGEI
+33 KLRVIPLGGLGEI

-68 PDDAMFG
+68 PDDDMFG

-86 LENQEK
+86 LENEQK

-111 LLKKIDIPIYATKFT
+111 LLKKMNVPIYATKFT

-138 LLTKTTRII
+138 LLTKTERII
-147 VKPKDRIDIGGF
+147 VAAGEKSEIGEF
-159 NVEFIRVN
+159 DVEYIRVN
-167 HSIADAVGLCIKCAA
+167 HSIADAVGLCIKCQA
-182 ATVVHTGDFKIDYHP
+182 ATVLHTGDFKIDYHP

-219 MSDSTNVESAGFTPS
+219 MSDSTNVEGEGFTQS

-240 TLYNLFRGAK
+240 TLFNLFRGAK

-264 LQQVIDAAVE
+264 IQQVIDAAVE
-274 YKRKVII
+274 YNRKVVI
-281 CGRSMENVSEVAMDL
+281 CGRSMENVTEVARDL
-296 GYLKVPVNVLVQL
+296 GYLNIPNNVLVEL
-309 KDIKNYK
+309 RDIGKYK
-316 DKELVIITTGSQGEP
+316 DRQLAIITTGSQGEP

-347 IKKEDMVIISAS
+347 IKKEDTVIISAT

-382 VYGRFA
+382 VYGKFA

-395 AKQEELKLMITL
+395 ARKEELKLMLTL
-407 VKPKHFLPVHGE
+407 IKPKHFLPVHGE
-419 SRMLMQHAE
+419 SRMLMQHGD
-428 LAFNVGMNKDRTF
+428 LAQSVGMNKKNIQIID
-441 IAENGNILEIDKR
+441 NGTILEVDRRAVK
-454 SVQIVGKTQAE
+454 VVGKTQAE

-484 RKRLSEDGL
+484 RKRLAEDGL

-504 AISGPDIISRGF
+504 AVSGPDIISRGF
-516 VYVRESEELIHNA
+516 VYVRESEELINNS
-529 REEVKKALISC
+529 REEVKKALMAC
-540 EEKGIIDWNSI
+540 EEKNIVDWNSI
-551 KNVIRESLFKYLY
+551 KNAIRDSLFKYLY
-564 EKNAKKTD
+564 KETQRKPM
-572 DTTHFDGSI
+572 I
-581 NFKKSRSQK
+581 LPILMEV

>member
-1 MTENKNIIASGSQRL
+1 MIEDNNIIATETQRS
-16 EGRSRPKRKAQV
+16 EGRSRQRRKPQAKK
-28 QRNKD
+28 NKD

-46 GKNLTVFEY
+46 GKNLTLFEY
-55 KEDIIL
+55 KDDIIL

-68 PDDAMFG
+68 PDDTMFG
-75 IDIVLPDFNYI
+75 IDIVLPDFTYI
-86 LENQEK
+86 LENREK

-111 LLKKIDIPIYATKFT
+111 LLKKIDVPIFATKFT

-138 LLTKTTRII
+138 LLTKTTRNI
-147 VKPKDRIDIGGF
+147 VKPKDRVDIGGF

-167 HSIADAVGLCIKCAA
+167 HSIADAVGLCIKCPA

-219 MSDSTNVESAGFTPS
+219 MSDSTNVEGAGFTPS

-240 TLYNLFRGAK
+240 TLYNLFRGAT

-274 YKRKVII
+274 YNRKVVI
-281 CGRSMENVSEVAMDL
+281 CGRSMENVTEVAMDL
-296 GYLKVPVNVLVQL
+296 GYMKMPPNVLVQL

-347 IKKEDMVIISAS
+347 IQKGDLVIISAS

-395 AKQEELKLMITL
+395 ARQEELKLMITL
-407 VKPKHFLPVHGE
+407 VKPKHFLPAHGE
-419 SRMLMQHAE
+419 SRMLMQHSD
-428 LAFNVGMNKDRTF
+428 LAHMVGMKKDKTF
-441 IAENGNILEIDKR
+441 IGENGNIYEIDKR
-454 SVQIVGKTQAE
+454 SMQLVGKTQAE
-465 PVLVDG
+465 PILVDG

-504 AISGPDIISRGF
+504 AVSGPDIISRGF
-516 VYVRESEELIHNA
+516 VYVRESEDLINDA
-529 REEVKKALISC
+529 REEVKKALLSC
-540 EEKGIIDWNSI
+540 ETKGIVDWNSI
-551 KNVIRESLFKYLY
+551 KNVIRETLFKFLY
-564 EKNAKKTD
+564 QRTERKPM
-572 DTTHFDGSI
+572 I
-581 NFKKSRSQK
+581 LPILMEV

>member
-1 MTENKNIIASGSQRL
+1 LTENNNLITTDTQRL
-16 EGRSRPKRKAQV
+16 GGRKPRKRPYTK
-28 QRNKD
+28 RNKD
-33 KLRLIPLGGLGEI
+33 KLRVIPLGGLGEI

-68 PDDAMFG
+68 PDDDMFG

-86 LENQEK
+86 LENEQK

-111 LLKKIDIPIYATKFT
+111 LLKKMNVPIYATKFT

-138 LLTKTTRII
+138 LLTKTERII
-147 VKPKDRIDIGGF
+147 VAAGEKSEIGEF
-159 NVEFIRVN
+159 DVEYIRVN
-167 HSIADAVGLCIKCAA
+167 HSIADAVGLCIKCQA
-182 ATVVHTGDFKIDYHP
+182 ATVLHTGDFKIDYHP

-219 MSDSTNVESAGFTPS
+219 MSDSTNVEGEGFTQS

-240 TLYNLFRGAK
+240 TLFNLFRGAK

-264 LQQVIDAAVE
+264 IQQVIDAAVE
-274 YKRKVII
+274 YNRKVVI
-281 CGRSMENVSEVAMDL
+281 CGRSMENVTEVARDL
-296 GYLKVPVNVLVQL
+296 GYLNIPNNVLVEL
-309 KDIKNYK
+309 RDIGKYK
-316 DKELVIITTGSQGEP
+316 DRQLAIITTGSQGEP

-347 IKKEDMVIISAS
+347 IKKEDTVIISAT

-382 VYGRFA
+382 VYGKFA

-395 AKQEELKLMITL
+395 ARKEELKLMLTL
-407 VKPKHFLPVHGE
+407 IKPKHFLPVHGE
-419 SRMLMQHAE
+419 SRMLMQHGD
-428 LAFNVGMNKDRTF
+428 LAQSVGMNKKNIQIVD
-441 IAENGNILEIDKR
+441 NGTILEVDRRAVK
-454 SVQIVGKTQAE
+454 VVGKTQAE

-484 RKRLSEDGL
+484 RKRLAEDGL

-504 AISGPDIISRGF
+504 AVSGPDIISRGF
-516 VYVRESEELIHNA
+516 VYVRESEELINNS
-529 REEVKKALISC
+529 REEVKKALMAC
-540 EEKGIIDWNSI
+540 EEKNIVDWNSI
-551 KNVIRESLFKYLY
+551 KNAIRDSLFKYLY
-564 EKNAKKTD
+564 KETQRKP
-572 DTTHFDGSI
+572 I
-581 NFKKSRSQK
+581 ILPILMEV